1 MKSRRTTIPIFLMI
15 LCFILVTIPV
25 SGDTGSDGNTLTRGG
40 RFTITITGTPNTPY
54 YFWLANTYSMSGE
67 PGDQPPVVEG
77 DQYNVAQDPPGG
89 PYTIGSYAYYNGNGR
104 TIRDDVAPSAAGMPA
119 TNYYGKVTT
128 SANGQGVV
136 TFLTSSATATRS
148 FSVKAEN
155 PASASSG
162 NILVEEILYSRTT
175 PPTLRTTVPTPAVTL
190 TTPQTPISVPTTLST
205 SNIPPATPSPT
216 PTRSDPTAVIA
227 LTALGISL
235 WAAGRKI

>member
-1 MKSRRTTIPIFLMI
+1 LKSRRTIIPIILII
-15 LCFILVTIPV
+15 LCFVLVTIPV
-25 SGDTGSDGNTLTRGG
+25 AGDTGSDGDTLTRGG

-77 DQYNVAQDPPGG
+77 DQYNVVQDPAGG
-89 PYTIGSYAYYNGNGR
+89 PYTLGSYAYYNGNGR
-104 TIRDDVAPSAAGMPA
+104 TIRDDVAPSTSGMPA
-119 TNYYGKVTT
+119 TNYYGQVTT
-128 SANGQGVV
+128 SANGRGVV

-175 PPTLRTTVPTPAVTL
+175 PPTLRTTVPTPVVTL
-190 TTPQTPISVPTTLST
+190 TTLQTSVPTTLST
-205 SNIPPATPSPT
+205 PNIPPATPSPT
-216 PTRSDPTAVIA
+216 PTRSDPTAGIVLIA
-227 LTALGISL
+227 IGTGLWTA
-235 WAAGRKI
+235 ARKK